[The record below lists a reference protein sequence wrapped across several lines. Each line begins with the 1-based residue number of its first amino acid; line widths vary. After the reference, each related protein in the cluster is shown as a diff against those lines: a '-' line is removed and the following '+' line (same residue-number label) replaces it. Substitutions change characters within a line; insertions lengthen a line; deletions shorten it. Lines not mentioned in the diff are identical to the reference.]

1 MGPSRTLFIPFCQ
14 LNAAVQLH
22 EKKKPTP
29 ELAWHLL
36 VPMRR
41 ILDHRTNLVSRTVY
55 LTPCENDITFR
66 PNGEPEPKDEGV
78 DDGVAEPDGIRDHVA
93 GEELEDD
100 FFQSFMLCMMVWWSA
115 CRTD

>member
-1 MGPSRTLFIPFCQ
+1 MGPSRTLFFPFCQ
-14 LNAAVQLH
+14 LNTAVQSH
-22 EKKKPTP
+22 EEKPTS

-36 VPMRR
+36 VF
-41 ILDHRTNLVSRTVY
+41 LDHRTNLVSRTVH
-55 LTPCENDITFR
+55 LTPCKNDITFR
-66 PNGEPEPKDEGV
+66 PIGEPEPKNEGV

-100 FFQSFMLCMMVWWSA
+100 FFQSFMRCMMVWWSA